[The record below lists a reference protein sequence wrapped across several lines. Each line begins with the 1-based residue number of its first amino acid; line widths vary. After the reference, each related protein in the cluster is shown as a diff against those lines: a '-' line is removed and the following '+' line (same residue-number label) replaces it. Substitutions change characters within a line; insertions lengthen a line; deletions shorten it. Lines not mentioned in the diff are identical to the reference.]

1 MSLHLIIP
9 EGRFDSWRSHI
20 QKAAPGLAI
29 HGQDSAVEDVDYAFV
44 WLPPPGELARFPNL
58 KVIFSMGAGVDHVF
72 ADPNLPDVPIVRVV
86 DENLTMRMTEWV
98 VMNVLLH
105 HRQFR
110 AYDVQN
116 SKAEWLEREQPGADE
131 VRVGVMGLGVIGAD
145 SALRLRD
152 LGFQVAGWSNSRK
165 DIAGIESF
173 AGESEKQ
180 EFLNRTDILINLLP
194 LTPQTQGLIDE
205 KLIGSLARNGAI
217 SGPVII
223 NAGRGGSQVE
233 ADIIGC
239 LNDGS
244 LAGASLDVFE
254 TEPLPAESPLWANP
268 NVFITPH
275 VAAVS
280 DPVSI
285 STYVAKQITR
295 FEQGKPLQNV
305 VDPNT
310 RY

>member
-9 EGRFDSWRSHI
+9 EERLESWRSHI

-29 HGQDSAVEDVDYAFV
+29 HEQDSAVEDVDYAFV
-44 WLPPPGELARFPNL
+44 WLPPPGELERFPNL

-86 DENLTMRMTEWV
+86 DDNLTMRMTEWV

-152 LGFQVAGWSNSRK
+152 LGFQVAGWSTSRK

-180 EFLNRTDILINLLP
+180 TFLNRTDSLINQLP
-194 LTPQTQGLIDE
+194 LTPQTQGLIDA
-205 KLIGSLARNGAI
+205 KLIGALARNGAI